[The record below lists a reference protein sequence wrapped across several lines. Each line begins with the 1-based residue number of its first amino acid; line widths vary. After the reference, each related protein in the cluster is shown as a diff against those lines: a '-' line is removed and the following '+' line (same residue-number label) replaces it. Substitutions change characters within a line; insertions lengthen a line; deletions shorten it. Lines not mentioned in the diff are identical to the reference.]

1 MKRVLFISP
10 HFPPDSSAGA
20 HRARLIAPHLEAAGW
35 TPTVVTVTPS
45 SYEANMDDEL
55 AATVP
60 SSLDVV
66 RVDAWPVRTT
76 RQLRIGD
83 LGLRALLPLRR
94 MCAALCARQHY
105 DLAYITIY
113 PTYPAVL
120 GPWLKRRWGLRFVL
134 DVQDPWVGSWG
145 VRTGPGGAPDLRSRL
160 SRTLAVRLERHVV
173 PAVDGITAVSRQ
185 TITELAARVPH
196 VAVVPSEELP
206 IGWEPRD
213 WSHID
218 LTVVRHSQQPWTAA
232 YVGTILPAG
241 RDILRG
247 FLRGVAQWRRARA
260 PHAESAR
267 VIFVGSSNESAGTPP
282 SVATTIAAEE
292 GLEDSVDEHPAR
304 VPYFEA
310 LRINAAADL
319 VVVLGTNEPH
329 YTASKIFPAL
339 LARRPLLAI
348 VHRASTVAAMLQGR
362 GGDGV
367 ELIEVDNVIDVDGLA
382 REVANRLA
390 LLSALDRDIDVTHTG
405 AIVDAARADVLAQ
418 RLARLF
424 DRVCDNVA
432 AA

>member
-1 MKRVLFISP
+1 
-10 HFPPDSSAGA
+10 
-20 HRARLIAPHLEAAGW
+20 
-35 TPTVVTVTPS
+35 
-45 SYEANMDDEL
+45 
-55 AATVP
+55 
-60 SSLDVV
+60 
-66 RVDAWPVRTT
+66 
-76 RQLRIGD
+76 
-83 LGLRALLPLRR
+83 

-218 LTVVRHSQQPWTAA
+218 LTVLRHSQQPWTAA

-292 GLEDSVDEHPAR
+292 GLEGSVDEHPAR

-405 AIVDAARADVLAQ
+405 AIVDAARADVLAR